1 MSVNILGHG
10 VSQYLVFVQLN
21 IGTVGPHLHFHYE
34 CEKCARSAT
43 VAGME
48 SGAEV
53 FKVGTFK
60 VGTEEDGVRILQLAI

>member
-10 VSQYLVFVQLN
+10 VSQYLVFVLLN

-34 CEKCARSAT
+34 CEECVRSAT

-53 FKVGTFK
+53 FKVD
-60 VGTEEDGVRILQLAI
+60 TEEDGVRILQLAI